1 MKWAS
6 IALIVVCTVIYQ
18 LGQRSI
24 PGQANALV
32 ATVGAYVVAMV
43 GAIAMI
49 PFLARDVSLISSWR
63 TLNSGT
69 ILVGLGALGIELGFL
84 LAYRAGWVISGASL
98 VANAMVAVAL
108 LLIGA
113 VAFSEHVT
121 VSRGVGIAL
130 CLAGLWLVARPASA

>member
-24 PGQANALV
+24 PSQANALV
-32 ATVGAYVVAMV
+32 ATVGAYVIAMV

-49 PFLARDVSLISSWR
+49 PFLARDVSLATSWR
-63 TLNSGT
+63 TLNGGT
-69 ILVGLGALGIELGFL
+69 ILVGLGALGIEIGYL
-84 LAYRAGWVISGASL
+84 LAYRAGWVISSASL
-98 VANAMVAVAL
+98 MANAMVAVAL

-113 VAFSEHVT
+113 VAFSEHIT
-121 VSRGVGIAL
+121 VSRAAGIVL
-130 CLAGLWLVARPASA
+130 CLAGLWLVARPAST